1 MKSIREFN
9 RHNIKS
15 ISVILVL
22 VIFIFTGCNNDTG
35 KESSEMVSSKDSSI
49 AASVTSGNI
58 STSEIDKSSDKSFTS
73 SSSQASVSQSGLSSK
88 ESSETV
94 SSSSLANNS
103 SHSSSSV
110 SEDHPGLTL
119 EPYSPPNDG
128 ITYDLTPLP
137 LDQPMNFIT
146 RSADRLMNGNK
157 ELRFISANA
166 PTLLTS
172 NSWEQE
178 DLIKTIAQMG
188 GQVVRT
194 YTFSVN
200 DSTKADDTATGNYI
214 LGKGNYN
221 EYAFRKMD
229 NVLALCH
236 KYGVRVIIPFI
247 DPYGYN
253 GGIPAFNDLFGK
265 KIEGDG
271 SLVPNAA
278 RFFSDSEIKA
288 EFFDFVEYVLN
299 RKNSITGVYY
309 KDDPAILAWESG
321 NELPYY
327 NEATAHYDPWMKEL
341 GNLVKR
347 IDKNHLF
354 MDGAS
359 FGKRA
364 AALNDPNIDIV
375 TLHMYP
381 HTQSSSFKDAC
392 RDFRN
397 YFKDKKV
404 VTIGEF
410 GFVPVSEIEVF
421 YNEAIRNGTSGTM
434 FWSIRQHMESGS
446 FLKHRENET
455 YWSYHWPGFE
465 SGNSFE
471 EKEMLRLT
479 YLKAYEI
486 QGKNPRIIQTPDVPK
501 IIKPI
506 SNPQRSIVWR
516 GSTGAY
522 GYDFQRAESP
532 QGPWITVGVNIPD
545 DFSGT
550 AILFSDNYPGAK
562 AGNKYYYRVRARS
575 IGGYSDWSEPV
586 SAKARNDT

>member
-1 MKSIREFN
+1 MKNIMKYSI
-9 RHNIKS
+9 KT

-22 VIFIFTGCNNDTG
+22 AIFMVVGCNNDTG
-35 KESSEMVSSKDSSI
+35 KESSEMTTSTDKSIVSSKTDDESSSSETNTS
-49 AASVTSGNI
+49 AGMSSVTSSSQSASSRSDN
-58 STSEIDKSSDKSFTS
+58 SSDPVSLPEGS
-73 SSSQASVSQSGLSSK
+73 SSSSK
-88 ESSETV
+88 S
-94 SSSSLANNS
+94 NS
-103 SHSSSSV
+103 YSSSV
-110 SEDHPGLTL
+110 SVPDEYQGLEL

-128 ITYDLTPLP
+128 IVYDFSLLS
-137 LDQPMNFIT
+137 LNQPMNFIT
-146 RSADRLMNGNK
+146 RSADKLMNGNK

-200 DSTKADDTATGNYI
+200 DSSKANDNATGNYI
-214 LGKGNYN
+214 IGIGNYN
-221 EYAFRKMD
+221 EIAFKKMD
-229 NVLALCH
+229 NMLALCN

-278 RFFSDSEIKA
+278 KFFSDAEIKA
-288 EFFDFVEYVLN
+288 EFQDFVRYVLN
-299 RKNSITGVYY
+299 RKNTITGVYY

-327 NEATAHYDPWMKEL
+327 NEATSYYDPWMKEL
-341 GNLVKR
+341 GSLVKN

-359 FGKRA
+359 FGTRV
-364 AALNDPNIDIV
+364 AALSDPNIDIV

-381 HTQSSSFKDAC
+381 HTQTSSFKDAC

-397 YFKDKKV
+397 YFKGKKV
-404 VTIGEF
+404 VTFGEF
-410 GFVPVSEIEVF
+410 GFVPVSEIEAF
-421 YNEAIRNGTSGTM
+421 YNEAISNGTSGTL
-434 FWSIRQHMESGS
+434 FWSIRQHLESGS
-446 FLKHRENET
+446 FLKHRETET

-465 SGNSFE
+465 SGDTFE
-471 EKEMLRLT
+471 EKKLLRLT

-486 QGKNPRIIQTPDVPK
+486 QGKNPRIIQTPEVPK

-506 SNPQRSIVWR
+506 SNPQRSIIWR

-522 GYDFQRAESP
+522 GYDFQRAVSP
-532 QGPWITVGVNIPD
+532 EGPWITVGVNIPD
-545 DFSGT
+545 DFFGT
-550 AILFSDNYPGAK
+550 AILFSDSYPGVK
-562 AGNKYYYRVRARS
+562 AGNTYYYRVRARS
-575 IGGYSDWSEPV
+575 TGGYSDWSEPV
-586 SAKARNDT
+586 SAKARSDT